1 MNFQEVAASLTP
13 EVYQRLKEAVELGKW
28 PNGDALSRE
37 QKALCLEALM
47 TYEARN
53 GVPENERIGYIE
65 RPDGSHANPFAERDD
80 GNGDTQPIR
89 LIGDGDT
96 LQ

>member
-1 MNFQEVAASLTP
+1 MNFQEVAANLTP
-13 EVYQRLKEAVELGKW
+13 EVYQRLREAVELGKW
-28 PNGDALSRE
+28 PNGDQLSRE

-53 GVPENERIGYIE
+53 GIPQDQRIGYIE
-65 RPDGSHANPFAERDD
+65 RPDGTQANPLADND
-80 GNGDTQPIR
+80 VQPIR
-89 LIGDGDT
+89 MMGDGDT